1 MLDYLICVS
10 LFLQERDFFHV
21 SIHSL
26 LTLHPSIHHSLS
38 LTQARQ
44 DKKMD
49 LPREQLIKKLRHENE
64 VRKHVRN
71 IIDGVK
77 WLTSELE
84 EEQNFVEKMLW
95 REETTDALRNTP
107 MFTPPTPLCTPTFG
121 APRKPKPEPTLLMEK
136 ARKKLDFASLQPR
149 VDWTKPDDWVI
160 IDSDDDE
167 KKQKNLFK

>member
-1 MLDYLICVS
+1 
-10 LFLQERDFFHV
+10 
-21 SIHSL
+21 
-26 LTLHPSIHHSLS
+26 
-38 LTQARQ
+38 
-44 DKKMD
+44 MD

-136 ARKKLDFASLQPR
+136 ARKKLDFASLQPQ